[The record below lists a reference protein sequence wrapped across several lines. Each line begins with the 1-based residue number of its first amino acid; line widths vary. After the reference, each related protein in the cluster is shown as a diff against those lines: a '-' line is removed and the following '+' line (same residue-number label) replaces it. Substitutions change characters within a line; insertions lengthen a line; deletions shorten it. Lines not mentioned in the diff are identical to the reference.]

1 MRHDLLIKSGTVV
14 DPSQGLNARKDIAL
28 TAGKVAAVEDSIPAD
43 QAMEVLDAT
52 GLIVTPGLIDL
63 HVHAYW
69 GSVHIR
75 TRAGR
80 QQPGAGRHHR
90 TGRRLGGRTDVPRL
104 SQVHHR
110 ARPDAALRAPEH
122 LGDGHRLPRT

>member
-28 TAGKVAAVEDSIPAD
+28 TSGKVAAVEDSIPANE
-43 QAMEVLDAT
+43 AAEVLDAS

-69 GSVHIR
+69 GACTYGLEPDVSNLAPGR
-75 TRAGR
+75 DDRAGR
-80 QQPGAGRHHR
+80 G
-90 TGRRLGGRTDVPRL
+90 LGGRPDVPRL
-104 SQVHHR
+104 PQAHYR
-110 ARPDAALRAPEH
+110 ASADAGSLRC
-122 LGDGHRLPRT
+122 